1 MRNLSFAPRP
11 AQIDPSHLEHEP
23 SLTAAERR
31 NVALAAL
38 QIQEK
43 RHRLRLAQIAVER
56 RALLAGASDAR
67 GYP

>member
-1 MRNLSFAPRP
+1 MRNLPLARRL
-11 AQIDPSHLEHEP
+11 AQIDQSHFEHEP

-43 RHRLRLAQIAVER
+43 RHRLRLAQIAIER
-56 RALLAGASDAR
+56 RALLAGAWSNS
-67 GYP
+67 YS